1 MKRYLSLAFSSLATV
16 AVAQVPAKWSQPT
29 EPFHVIDNVY
39 YVGTEGL
46 SAWLITTPKGLI
58 LLDVGL
64 PGNADIVEKNIV
76 KLGYRL
82 SDVKILLN
90 SHAHFDHSGGL
101 AKVKADTGAQLM
113 ASEGDREALEK
124 GVYVGSE
131 NIHAMDFPAVK
142 VDRVV
147 GDGDKV
153 ELGGVTLTA
162 VMTPG
167 HSKGCTGYLLPVKDA
182 GVAHTAFF
190 FCSASVAA
198 NRLAANSQY
207 PGPQYP
213 GIVADYRRTFA
224 KLKTIKA
231 DVYLA
236 PHAEFFDLDGKRAR
250 IAPGKPNPF
259 IDDGELAR
267 AIPPFEKAFD
277 AALAAQEAKK

>member
-1 MKRYLSLAFSSLATV
+1 MKRYLSLALSAVATV
-16 AVAQVPAKWSQPT
+16 AFAQVPVKWAQPT

-39 YVGTEGL
+39 YVGTAGL

-64 PGNADIVEKNIV
+64 PGNAKIVEKNIV

-82 SDVKILLN
+82 GDVKILLN

-101 AKVKADTGAQLM
+101 ARLKADTGAQLF
-113 ASEGDREALEK
+113 ASEGDREALER
-124 GVYVGSE
+124 GVYIGSE
-131 NIHAMDFPAVK
+131 SIHAMDFPAVK
-142 VDRVV
+142 VDRVLQ
-147 GDGDKV
+147 DGDKV
-153 ELGGVTLTA
+153 ELGGVALTT
-162 VMTPG
+162 VITPG
-167 HSKGCTGYLLPVKDA
+167 HSRGCTDYLLPVREA

-198 NRLAANSQY
+198 NRLAPN
-207 PGPQYP
+207 PQYP
-213 GIVADYRRTFA
+213 GIVEDYRKTFA
-224 KLKTIKA
+224 RLKTIKA

-236 PHAEFFDLDGKRAR
+236 PHAEFFDLDAKRAR
-250 IAPGKPNPF
+250 MAPGKPNPF

-277 AALAAQEAKK
+277 AALATQQGRKP